1 MHGEMVK
8 DQKIYKYFNYEAHD
22 FRQVLPFTRFVQCA
36 DVRAVRE
43 AMEGEAGDDLSAAG
57 GGAELR

>member
-1 MHGEMVK
+1 MRVLTFLSLPH
-8 DQKIYKYFNYEAHD
+8 EAHD
-22 FRQVLPFTRFVQCA
+22 LRHNIPLTRFVQFA

-43 AMEGEAGDDLSAAG
+43 AVEGEAGDDLSAAG